1 MKENLHKHIPAIVI
15 FLFISCTADIR
26 QFNHVA
32 IAIED
37 RNSILTEEEVRQI
50 LPHHIIAPSERD
62 VLEIT
67 VFRFSSGIERL
78 NYDGNDTFT
87 EETRNGEI
95 KVLLKIRSGNRV
107 RKVFF
112 IQASGKDKEEILR
125 NLALELERTF
135 PGR

>member
-1 MKENLHKHIPAIVI
+1 MKGNPHKHIPVIAI
-15 FLFISCTADIR
+15 FLFMSCAADIR
-26 QFNHVA
+26 QFNHVT

-50 LPHHIIAPSERD
+50 IPHHIIASSERD

-67 VFRFSSGIERL
+67 VFRFSSGVERL

-87 EETRNGEI
+87 EETLNGEI

-112 IQASGKDKEEILR
+112 IHASGKDKEEILR
-125 NLALELERTF
+125 NLAVELERTF